1 MEELQQMQPDD
12 TSRQK
17 MLDILKRFHS
27 EEEEEMDDM
36 DEDDSTLS
44 EETIQRIL
52 SGMAPFI
59 SSITCLMGD
68 WFFLYAFYMQK
79 I

>member
-36 DEDDSTLS
+36 DEDGMSYLHFDIKSIFSS
-44 EETIQRIL
+44 EIL
-52 SGMAPFI
+52 KPHVI
-59 SSITCLMGD
+59 
-68 WFFLYAFYMQK
+68 
-79 I
+79 